1 MENLSQI
8 LKSNKIMLKSHV
20 SRYALYGLV
29 IALTA
34 LLTATLL
41 ASYFQY
47 GAVSLV
53 NIINVQKINQA
64 LWFLDV
70 MPFIFVFWGQYASS
84 RMAFKASVM
93 ILEQTSSLRDQ
104 TIALEYRV
112 AHEATHDA
120 ITGLPNR
127 ILLMDRVE
135 QAIKSALNPK
145 TRLAVII
152 IAIDNFKEIN
162 ETLGHHSGDLLL
174 KQAVSRLQII
184 VRKSDTLASIGN
196 NEIAILLPVIK
207 DIENVINIM
216 KKIEKLFL
224 DSFSINRLFI
234 EIQVSIGTAIYP
246 DHGKDMD
253 SILQRANLA
262 LYSAK
267 SDNRKFKIYSSD
279 MEKNS
284 PRQLTLTGELRQAI
298 ANDQLLLQFQPKIDA
313 HSKRVTGAEALVSWH
328 HPVHGMLLPD
338 EFIPMAEQTGLI
350 QPLSIWVLNNA
361 LRTARNWYR
370 ESLGLSIAI
379 NISPTTFLDLEL
391 PDLIIDLLSQY
402 EIPSDFIILEITEG
416 SMIKNPDLALEI
428 LNRLSDRGI
437 KISIDDFGTG
447 YSSLSY
453 LKQLP
458 ASEIKIDKSFV
469 QDMLTDENDAV
480 IVKAIIDL
488 GHNLGLN
495 VVAEGVENS
504 ETSSRL
510 KSLGCDVLQG
520 YYFSKPVKSDRFLKW
535 LSLNSDY

>member
-253 SILQRANLA
+253 SILQ
-262 LYSAK
+262 
-267 SDNRKFKIYSSD
+267 
-279 MEKNS
+279 
-284 PRQLTLTGELRQAI
+284 
-298 ANDQLLLQFQPKIDA
+298 
-313 HSKRVTGAEALVSWH
+313 
-328 HPVHGMLLPD
+328 
-338 EFIPMAEQTGLI
+338 
-350 QPLSIWVLNNA
+350 LSIQQKA
-361 LRTARNWYR
+361 T
-370 ESLGLSIAI
+370 I
-379 NISPTTFLDLEL
+379 
-391 PDLIIDLLSQY
+391 
-402 EIPSDFIILEITEG
+402 
-416 SMIKNPDLALEI
+416 
-428 LNRLSDRGI
+428 
-437 KISIDDFGTG
+437 
-447 YSSLSY
+447 
-453 LKQLP
+453 
-458 ASEIKIDKSFV
+458 
-469 QDMLTDENDAV
+469 EN
-480 IVKAIIDL
+480 
-488 GHNLGLN
+488 
-495 VVAEGVENS
+495 
-504 ETSSRL
+504 L
-510 KSLGCDVLQG
+510 KSTPAIWRKTVRV
-520 YYFSKPVKSDRFLKW
+520 S
-535 LSLNSDY
+535 